1 MSWRAISNRE
11 LRLLGASNSGFVAPA
26 RRLRSSIPLQP
37 DPVIPFVLP
46 NTVDLVA
53 PEKPRSPRWAS
64 PESESSIEALE
75 SFSIFCKLP
84 KSVRKQIWTMAIPS
98 RVVVLHYDTK
108 NSNFVTEEPNIALL
122 SVSKEAR
129 KAALKLVLPAFS
141 ANYSSR
147 VIYIDVEQDKFFLD
161 PGRYGDLGRMLIQ
174 WHGTL
179 IPQHSRR
186 IERLDIGL
194 YENRN
199 QSAMNCVK
207 TLGETFLLDQAT
219 LGLPFTQVRLLAHTP
234 FRCNFERH
242 TSRMF
247 TVDCEDQATI
257 AWEEDLA
264 AKIKEVNDSML
275 EITGDPT

>member
-1 MSWRAISNRE
+1 MARIAI
-11 LRLLGASNSGFVAPA
+11 LTP
-26 RRLRSSIPLQP
+26 RSS
-37 DPVIPFVLP
+37 
-46 NTVDLVA
+46 
-53 PEKPRSPRWAS
+53 
-64 PESESSIEALE
+64 
-75 SFSIFCKLP
+75 
-84 KSVRKQIWTMAIPS
+84 S
-98 RVVVLHYDTK
+98 R
-108 NSNFVTEEPNIALL
+108 
-122 SVSKEAR
+122 
-129 KAALKLVLPAFS
+129 
-141 ANYSSR
+141 
-147 VIYIDVEQDKFFLD
+147 
-161 PGRYGDLGRMLIQ
+161 
-174 WHGTL
+174 HGTL
-179 IPQHSRR
+179 IPQHFRR